1 MTQIRPLPAAEAIK
15 GEVSFGRKPNTKISL
30 LSLCAPT
37 TPNCHLGASQELQMQ
52 TTEHTNIALIFSA
65 FAFYH
70 LELHYLPPRP
80 AGCFPSAYPHQP

>member
-1 MTQIRPLPAAEAIK
+1 MTQIRPLPAVEAIK
-15 GEVSFGRKPNTKISL
+15 GEVSFGRKPNTKTSL
-30 LSLCAPT
+30 LSLCAPM
-37 TPNCHLGASQELQMQ
+37 TPNFNLGASQELQMQ

-70 LELHYLPPRP
+70 LESHYLPPRP